1 MRLFGRKD
9 DQPHEPADRIPAFW
23 AWWEETRPTLDALI
37 AADNTAGLAE
47 ALAPAVSQL
56 DPGLVYEIAPG
67 REAAHALVV
76 TSAGDAELRPLAHRW
91 AKAAPPSDLLWE
103 FRPARQADPLAS
115 ELTVE
120 VAGREFA
127 MERLTLGL
135 RVPRAA
141 ARIDVAAYHPV
152 FGDLDD
158 DTRMDATL
166 LALDRLLGEDD
177 VARWVGDI
185 TTATFP
191 PIDAVAAAHLRSVVD
206 DVASGFDEEQWAL
219 LEGQTAGGAMLVATT
234 RYPLRPVDYPLYDQ
248 HVEITLPYS
257 DRDENGLP
265 QGDSLAA
272 LREFEERLAAR
283 LARPRAEALLAAH
296 LSAEGRRVVHVYA
309 DPSGEAALHA
319 RELADGWDDASVAV
333 SADPG
338 WISVAPFLS

>member
-23 AWWEETRPTLDALI
+23 AWWEETRPKLDALV
-37 AADNTAGLAE
+37 AAGDTAGLAE
-47 ALAPAVSQL
+47 ALAPAVSRL
-56 DPGLVYEIAPG
+56 DPDLVHEIAPG

-76 TSAGDAELRPLAHRW
+76 TAAGDAELRPLAHRW

-103 FRPARQADPLAS
+103 FRPTREASPLAS

-120 VAGREFA
+120 IAGREFA
-127 MERLTLGL
+127 LEQLTLGL
-135 RVPRAA
+135 RVPRGS
-141 ARIDVAAYHPV
+141 ARIDVAAYHPI

-158 DTRMDATL
+158 EARMDATL

-177 VARWVGDI
+177 VARWVGEI
-185 TTATFP
+185 TAATFP
-191 PIDAVAAAHLRSVVD
+191 PIDAVASAHLRAVVD
-206 DVASGFDEEQWAL
+206 DIASGFDEEQWAL
-219 LEGQTAGGAMLVATT
+219 LEGVTAGGASLVAAA

-265 QGDSLAA
+265 QGDSLEA
-272 LREFEERLAAR
+272 LREFEERLTAR
-283 LARPRAEALLAAH
+283 LAEPYTEALLAAH

-309 DPSGEAALHA
+309 DPAGRGALVA
-319 RELADGWDDASVAV
+319 REVADGWADAGVEV

-338 WISVAPFLS
+338 WVSVAPFLS